1 MLRVRVYADGRLL
14 DGDETLL
21 GTPGPKW
28 IDVLQPDEAVLNKL
42 GERFGL
48 HKLAIEDCLHLDQ
61 RPKLEEYG
69 NHQFLVLQGF
79 STPTEKWADLE
90 LHELHFFIGPDWL
103 ITVHDKAHVAIDQG
117 HKRIE
122 ADPAGTIGRGVD
134 FVMYLMADALV
145 DRNFPLID
153 CFNEALEDLE
163 ERIFAEY
170 PARSMLQETFQ
181 LKRAL
186 VMVRRVLS
194 PQRDIVGLLARRG
207 VPQVQERTSIYFRD
221 VFDHLVRI
229 YEQIDAAR
237 DLVGNVVEAY
247 LSQVANRTNDVTKQ
261 LTIFASIFMPLS
273 FIVGFFGQNF
283 GETLSGPV
291 FFWVMLAAT
300 VAVPVTMIS
309 WFRHKDWF

>member
-1 MLRVRVYADGRLL
+1 MLRVRVYDNGRLL
-14 DGDETLL
+14 DGGEALL
-21 GTPGPKW
+21 STPGPKW
-28 IDVLQPDEAVLNKL
+28 VDVFQPDEALLNKL

-69 NHQFLVLQGF
+69 DHQFLVLQGF
-79 STPTEKWADLE
+79 STPSEKWTDLE
-90 LHELHFFIGPDWL
+90 MHELHFFLGADWL
-103 ITVHDKAHVAIDQG
+103 ITVHAKPHLALEHT
-117 HKRIE
+117 HKRLE
-122 ADPAGTIGRGVD
+122 ADPANTLGRGVD
-134 FVMYLMADALV
+134 FVMYLLADALV
-145 DRNFPLID
+145 DRNFPLLD

-163 ERIFAEY
+163 ERIFADY
-170 PARSMLQETFQ
+170 PTRDMLQETFQ

-186 VMVRRVLS
+186 VEVRRVLS

-207 VPQVQERTSIYFRD
+207 VPQVQERTTIYFRD

-283 GETLSGPV
+283 EVLGQPV
-291 FFWVMLAAT
+291 FFAIMLAVI
-300 VAVPVTMIS
+300 VALPVTMVF
-309 WFRHKDWF
+309 WFRHKEWI

>member
-1 MLRVRVYADGRLL
+1 MLRVRVYDNGRLL
-14 DGDETLL
+14 DGDEALL

-28 IDVLQPDEAVLNKL
+28 IDVLEPTEEVLNKL
-42 GERFGL
+42 AERFGL

-69 NHQFLVLQGF
+69 SHQFLVLQGF
-79 STPTEKWADLE
+79 STPTDKWADLE
-90 LHELHFFIGPDWL
+90 MHELHFFLGPDWL
-103 ITVHDKAHVAIDQG
+103 ITVHEKAHLAIEQA
-117 HKRIE
+117 HKRLD
-122 ADPAGTIGRGVD
+122 ADPGNTIGRGVD
-134 FVMYLMADALV
+134 FVMYLLADALV
-145 DRNFPLID
+145 DRNFPLLD

-163 ERIFAEY
+163 ERIFADY
-170 PARSMLQETFQ
+170 PSRSMLQETFQ

-186 VMVRRVLS
+186 VLVRRVLS

-207 VPQVQERTSIYFRD
+207 VPQVQERTTLYFRD

-229 YEQIDAAR
+229 YEQIDAQR
-237 DLVGNVVEAY
+237 DLVGNVVDAY

-283 GETLSGPV
+283 DLLNHPV
-291 FFWVMLAAT
+291 LFWLMLVLIA
-300 VAVPVTMIS
+300 AVPVTMIA